1 MSDPIIARS
10 GSVRTAASALL
21 SAADIWS
28 TNSRASTPAKIPE
41 TPKAETTAPAEIPE
55 TKRVEASSLAAQT
68 TALAEIREPE
78 RAQTTAPA
86 EIPEP
91 KTAETSAPARTLRPS
106 ELLAEARFFSMIA
119 KRVLDLA
126 PARSKSAEIKPAEI
140 KAAEIEAA
148 IEVAE
153 IKAAIKA
160 NLVQPQS
167 WPPRKLSLALQGGG
181 SFGAFPWG
189 VLERLLEQP
198 DCEFDAI
205 SGASVG
211 AVNAV
216 LLACGLVEG
225 GREGARKLLAR
236 FWNQVTTEASFRSLM
251 LIGGFSPAGS
261 SVAFGP
267 TLRSTHFDPFDLDP
281 LRQALARDVRFTA
294 LSAPACPKLLI
305 AATRIRDGKQQIFR
319 NAEIT
324 PDVLL
329 ASPCPP
335 LLHCAVEIEGEAY
348 WDGGYSANPPLLRL
362 VQESETSDGLGVQ
375 VTPAR
380 DGYVPITMA
389 AIDRRLDQITANSAL
404 NAEMA
409 AIEWLRD
416 SSTTSLPLRLSR
428 IAAEDEIDGLSQ
440 RSTADLGHGFI
451 RLLHRSGRDAADRW
465 LRGTTEREAPATA
478 QEREEPGAEMQSI
491 GAEVETV

>member
-28 TNSRASTPAKIPE
+28 TDSRASTPAKIPE

-55 TKRVEASSLAAQT
+55 TKRVETTSLAAET
-68 TALAEIREPE
+68 TALAEIS
-78 RAQTTAPA
+78 
-86 EIPEP
+86 EP
-91 KTAETSAPARTLRPS
+91 KRAETIAPARTLRPS

-119 KRVLDLA
+119 KRVLDLTSA
-126 PARSKSAEIKPAEI
+126 GRKSAEIKPAEI
-140 KAAEIEAA
+140 EAE
-148 IEVAE
+148 E
-153 IKAAIKA
+153 IKAAIEA
-160 NLVQPQS
+160 NLVPPQS

-181 SFGAFPWG
+181 SFGAFTWG

-198 DCEFDAI
+198 DCDFDAI

-236 FWNQVTTEASFRSLM
+236 FWNRVTTEASFRSLM
-251 LIGGFSPAGS
+251 LVGGFSPAGS
-261 SVAFGP
+261 SVAFSP
-267 TLRSTHFDPFDLDP
+267 TLRSAHFDPFDLDP
-281 LRQALARDVRFTA
+281 LRQALAKDIRFSA
-294 LSAPACPKLLI
+294 LRAPACPKLLI

-324 PDVLL
+324 ADVLL
-329 ASPCPP
+329 ASTCPP
-335 LLHCAVEIEGEAY
+335 LVHCAVEIDGEAY
-348 WDGGYSANPPLLRL
+348 WDGGYSANPPLVRL
-362 VQESETSDGLGVQ
+362 VQESQTADVLVVQ

-404 NAEMA
+404 NAEIA

-416 SSTTSLPLRLSR
+416 SVTTSLPLRLSR

-440 RSTADLGHGFI
+440 RSSADLGRGFI

-465 LRGTTEREAPATA
+465 LRGTTKRPAHA
-478 QEREEPGAEMQSI
+478 RAEVQSI

>member
-1 MSDPIIARS
+1 MGNPLGARS
-10 GSVRTAASALL
+10 GSAQTAASALL

-28 TNSRASTPAKIPE
+28 TDNRASV
-41 TPKAETTAPAEIPE
+41 PAEIPQNRTTIPE
-55 TKRVEASSLAAQT
+55 TKKPETIARAEAPDNLAETPDNKAT
-68 TALAEIREPE
+68 EPTAL
-78 RAQTTAPA
+78 A

-91 KTAETSAPARTLRPS
+91 KIAEAPARALRPS

-119 KRVLDLA
+119 KRA
-126 PARSKSAEIKPAEI
+126 PEPAP
-140 KAAEIEAA
+140 KASL
-148 IEVAE
+148 VA
-153 IKAAIKA
+153 
-160 NLVQPQS
+160 QPQG

-181 SFGAFPWG
+181 SFGAFTWG
-189 VLERLLEQP
+189 VLERLLDQP
-198 DCEFDAI
+198 DCDFDAI

-236 FWNQVTTEASFRSLM
+236 FWNRVTTESSFRSLM
-251 LIGGFSPAGS
+251 LVGGFSPAGS

-267 TLRSTHFDPFDLDP
+267 TLRSAHFDPFDLDP
-281 LRQALARDVRFTA
+281 LRQALAKDIHFSA
-294 LSAPACPKLLI
+294 LSAPGCPKLLI
-305 AATRIRDGKQQIFR
+305 AATRIRDGRQHIFR

-324 PDVLL
+324 ADVLL
-329 ASPCPP
+329 ASTCPP
-335 LLHCAVEIEGEAY
+335 LVHCAVEIDGEAY
-348 WDGGYSANPPLLRL
+348 WDGGYSANPPLVRL
-362 VQESETSDGLGVQ
+362 VQESETADVLVVQ

-404 NAEMA
+404 NAEIA

-416 SSTTSLPLRLSR
+416 SAATYLPLRLSR

-440 RSTADLGHGFI
+440 RSSADLGRGFI
-451 RLLHRSGRDAADRW
+451 RLLHRSGREAADRW
-465 LRGTTEREAPATA
+465 LRGTTERTAPAIAPTH
-478 QEREEPGAEMQSI
+478 QELAAAVRAAVAE
-491 GAEVETV
+491 AETV